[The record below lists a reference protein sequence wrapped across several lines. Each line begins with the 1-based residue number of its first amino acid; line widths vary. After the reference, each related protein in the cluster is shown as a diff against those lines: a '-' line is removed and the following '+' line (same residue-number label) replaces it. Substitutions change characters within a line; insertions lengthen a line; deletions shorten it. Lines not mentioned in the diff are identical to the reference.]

1 MDIFLLCRTVGE
13 RSDES
18 SLPTLELCASCTVE
32 LVPPSRALR
41 ARGSSPPHHPRFVP
55 PAEYPDAAE
64 LCRIILNPA
73 DLRNIL
79 TTAQP
84 HTTLVVSV
92 RNSNQKRKRA
102 AHLLCNA
109 QLGKCQNVSNTIIIH
124 DVIIVAAT
132 HFTTADT
139 IPDQY
144 DTFDLCR

>member
-41 ARGSSPPHHPRFVP
+41 ARGPSSPHHPHFVP
-55 PAEYPDAAE
+55 PAEYPGAAE

-73 DLRNIL
+73 NLRNIL

-84 HTTLVVSV
+84 HSTLAVPVP
-92 RNSNQKRKRA
+92 NSSQKRKRA
-102 AHLLCNA
+102 AQLLCYA
-109 QLGKCQNVSNTIIIH
+109 QLGKCRNVSNTIIIY
-124 DVIIVAAT
+124 DVIVAT
-132 HFTTADT
+132 HFTTSDT
-139 IPDQY
+139 IRC
-144 DTFDLCR
+144 L